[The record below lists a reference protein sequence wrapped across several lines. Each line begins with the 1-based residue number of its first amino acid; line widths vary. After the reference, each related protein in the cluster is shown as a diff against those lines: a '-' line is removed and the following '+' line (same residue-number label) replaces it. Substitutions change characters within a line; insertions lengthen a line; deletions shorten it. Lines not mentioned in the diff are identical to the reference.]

1 MANVTAVSQQF
12 KLDSMTALLPA
23 AISTLRAALYL
34 VSGSLSV
41 SKATYG
47 GTVGS
52 VPDTAEVTGT
62 GYTAGGVAVTA
73 ANAPVLSGTTACWT
87 PSANIVYPTVTLTT
101 AFDTVLIFDTARA
114 NKAIGMW
121 NFGSQTVTAGT
132 LTLTMPTNDAAN
144 ALLRA

>member
-1 MANVTAVSQQF
+1 MANVSAVSQQF
-12 KLDSMTALLPA
+12 KMDAMTALLPA
-23 AISTLRAALYL
+23 AIGTLRAALYL
-34 VSGSLSV
+34 ASGSLGV

-52 VPDTAEVTGT
+52 VADTAEVTGA

-87 PSANIVYPTVTLTT
+87 PSANIVFSTVTLGT
-101 AFDTVLIFDTARA
+101 AFDTVLIFDTARG
-114 NKAIGMW
+114 NKAIGCW
-121 NFGSQTVTAGT
+121 NFGSQIVTGT
-132 LTLTMPTNDAAN
+132 LTLTMPPNDAAN